1 MFIFWL
7 VIGVGAVLGSNVF
20 NTLFIVGIAT
30 VIQPVE
36 VSQPSTAI
44 ALVFGAVAMLCA
56 IPRRSWELVRRRGF
70 VLILMYLAY
79 VVVVIATRS

>member
-7 VIGVGAVLGSNVF
+7 VIGVGAVLGSNMF

-70 VLILMYLAY
+70 VLILMYLAC